1 MSKKY
6 QTGLLHL
13 VHLVITADGVIDRR
27 EEEAFEKIRKA
38 EDISDEVYSSFI
50 EEVRLKKERDI
61 YLDGI
66 KLIND
71 CDDEEK
77 IMAFVHLYK
86 LSEADA
92 QVHVKEIRLL
102 LYSIK
107 LSGVEFN
114 DVVERAKK
122 ISNE

>member
-13 VHLVITADGVIDRR
+13 VHLVITADGVIDKR
-27 EEEAFEKIRKA
+27 EEEAFQKIRSA
-38 EDISDEVYSSFI
+38 ENISDEVYNSFMD
-50 EEVRLKKERDI
+50 EVRHKKERDI

-66 KLIND
+66 KLINE

-86 LSEADA
+86 LSEADS

-114 DVVERAKK
+114 DVVERAKN
-122 ISNE
+122 ISNA